1 MILLAFGIFI
11 VFLVVVLCKL
21 AYENGVLK
29 ETVRQNNEEIKY
41 LKVRGDFV
49 EEREVKK

>member
-11 VFLVVVLCKL
+11 VFQAVIICKL

-41 LKVRGDFV
+41 LKVRGDLKN
-49 EEREVKK
+49 E